1 MDGIMCKSNNEIEY
15 KSNNDINNGYGNVAT
30 AIWLDGPRWS
40 WNEEILKWQRTGE
53 TIVALKIMEKTKNIN
68 SDYFNELK
76 KCYNCT
82 AFNNNM
88 VHCYGIS
95 RDPTTKHFI
104 MVMEY
109 ADLIKQIRKA
119 EKRRMIMLRQRE
131 QALISK
137 MNAKYAKLE
146 LHSGNV
152 NVNELQKVH
161 QQAYYSSRPIPI
173 VITSPR
179 ISDFHYYYDGGKPK
193 STTVTKTTGVG
204 VGSDETS
211 YPLHV
216 SSDSCVIS

>member
-1 MDGIMCKSNNEIEY
+1 MIWPNCCFIIQRVKN

-68 SDYFNELK
+68 SDYFNE
-76 KCYNCT
+76 
-82 AFNNNM
+82 
-88 VHCYGIS
+88 
-95 RDPTTKHFI
+95 
-104 MVMEY
+104 
-109 ADLIKQIRKA
+109 A

-173 VITSPR
+173 VVTSPR

-204 VGSDETS
+204 SDETS